1 MNRSI
6 SRIGLLGLIIT
17 FTAFL
22 PVGAY
27 HVGDRGKDIVL
38 IQSQLKRNGYVL
50 DVDGIYGSMTHVPFS
65 SINRRRALRQ
75 VALSTK
81 KRTRSLR
88 ERNFLKKKL
97 SVLKRLRK
105 TAFRRSSHPIRV
117 TAITNGTLKVIALK
131 STMPLAT
138 ASYRRQIATLAYHT
152 YLAARHQMDLIV
164 PVLRAMFFLIMALHC
179 RAWLMSSMP

>member
-81 KRTRSLR
+81 NVQ
-88 ERNFLKKKL
+88 E
-97 SVLKRLRK
+97 
-105 TAFRRSSHPIRV
+105 
-117 TAITNGTLKVIALK
+117 
-131 STMPLAT
+131 
-138 ASYRRQIATLAYHT
+138 AYGKET
-152 YLAARHQMDLIV
+152 
-164 PVLRAMFFLIMALHC
+164 F
-179 RAWLMSSMP
+179 